1 MELSTKAQENG
12 DGYALLTTEN
22 ASAATS
28 SQHGRGYTSSRTTR
42 AACQPQRRRGSFCTQ
57 LP

>member
-28 SQHGRGYTSSRTTR
+28 RQ
-42 AACQPQRRRGSFCTQ
+42 RGSE
-57 LP
+57 